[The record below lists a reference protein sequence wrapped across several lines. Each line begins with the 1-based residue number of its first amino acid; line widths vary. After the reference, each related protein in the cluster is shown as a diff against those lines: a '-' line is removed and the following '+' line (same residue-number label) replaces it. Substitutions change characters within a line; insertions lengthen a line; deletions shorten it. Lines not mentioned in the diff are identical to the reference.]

1 MKTSGKIALLIT
13 VPIVFGSIGFGVMVK
28 RADYDEIAHN
38 YNYNTGYYK
47 DQTAI
52 GKEFIQEGAGG
63 APSVSSGTQPFN
75 TPLPD
80 DLSVESLTNWVTSLN
95 ISQTRKDLII
105 NSLRMT
111 GQARY
116 ECVSEAHGHF
126 KEPSIVGKTIECS
139 GFVNWGLHKVGLSN
153 SDLGLV
159 ADLTDNKSGKFKQ
172 ISDDELYPG
181 DYKAYKEGG
190 VTYTGH
196 VGMYLGR
203 TKDGRQIFLDAG
215 SPSGSA
221 TPKIREHHKL
231 ASGYGLRYIPLEE
244 MDKAAIDTGV
254 ATKTPEGQVTV
265 TGGNLSPSTP
275 VPDNFQDANV
285 ITSYINSLNISSK
298 RKAVVLEL
306 YKYQGKWNYEYNG
319 AGRSLDPKV
328 EPPDGLHIDCSGTVS
343 WVYRRI
349 LNAQGFNGYYTGKSP
364 ELMSEVAQPLP
375 GDTVWKSGHVE
386 IYVGRLADGRVVT
399 IGSGDGKVPKAKI
412 HPGLQDGKPRKFYRP
427 RELQE

>member
-1 MKTSGKIALLIT
+1 MKISEQIAILIIT
-13 VPIVFGSIGFGVMVK
+13 PIILGSIGYGMMIK
-28 RADYDEIAHN
+28 RADSDEIAHS
-38 YNYNTGYYK
+38 YNYNTGYHK
-47 DQTAI
+47 DQTAV
-52 GKEFIQEGAGG
+52 GKQFIQDGAGG
-63 APSVSSGTQPFN
+63 ISSSSQGTKPFN

-80 DLSVESLTNWVTSLN
+80 DLSVDSLINWANSLN

-126 KEPSIVGKTIECS
+126 KDQSIVGKTIECS
-139 GFVNWGLHKVGLSN
+139 GFVNWGLFKVGLSS

-159 ADLTDNKSGKFKQ
+159 ADLIDNTSGKFKQ
-172 ISDDELYPG
+172 IPDDELYPG
-181 DYKAYKEGG
+181 DYKAYKENG

-231 ASGYGLRYIPLEE
+231 TAGYGLRYIPLDEK
-244 MDKAAIDTGV
+244 DKAAIDTGV
-254 ATKTPEGQVTV
+254 ATQVPNGSTTV
-265 TGGNLSPSTP
+265 TGGSLSPTTP
-275 VPDNFQDANV
+275 VPENFTDANV
-285 ITSYINSLNISSK
+285 MTSYINSLNISSK

-306 YKYQGKWNYEYNG
+306 YKYQGKWNYVYSG
-319 AGRSLDPKV
+319 AGRDADPKA
-328 EPPDGLHIDCSGTVS
+328 EPPNGFPIDCSGTVS

-349 LNAQGFNGYYTGKSP
+349 LDAQGFNGYYTGKS
-364 ELMSEVAQPLP
+364 ETLMSEVAQPLP
-375 GDTVWKSGHVE
+375 GDSVWKSGHVE
-386 IYVGRLADGRVVT
+386 IYVGRLSDGRIVT

-427 RELQE
+427 KELQE

>member
-1 MKTSGKIALLIT
+1 MKISEQIAILIIT
-13 VPIVFGSIGFGVMVK
+13 PIILGSIGYGMMIK
-28 RADYDEIAHN
+28 RADSDEIAHR
-38 YNYNTGYYK
+38 YNYNTGYHK

-52 GKEFIQEGAGG
+52 GKQFIQDGAGG
-63 APSVSSGTQPFN
+63 ISSSSQGTQPFN

-80 DLSVESLTNWVTSLN
+80 DLSVDSLINWANSLN
-95 ISQTRKDLII
+95 ISQMRKDLII

-126 KEPSIVGKTIECS
+126 KDPSIVGKTIECS
-139 GFVNWGLHKVGLSN
+139 GFVNWGLFKVGLSS

-159 ADLTDNKSGKFKQ
+159 ADLIDNTSGKFKQ
-172 ISDDELYPG
+172 IPDDELYPG
-181 DYKAYKEGG
+181 DYKAYKENG

-231 ASGYGLRYIPLEE
+231 AAGYGLRYIPLDEK
-244 MDKAAIDTGV
+244 DKAAIDTGV
-254 ATKTPEGQVTV
+254 ATQVPNGSTTV
-265 TGGNLSPSTP
+265 TGGNLSPTTP
-275 VPDNFQDANV
+275 VPENFTDANV
-285 ITSYINSLNISSK
+285 MASYINSLNISSK

-306 YKYQGKWNYEYNG
+306 YKYQGKWNYVYSG
-319 AGRSLDPKV
+319 AGRDADPKA
-328 EPPDGLHIDCSGTVS
+328 EPPNGFPIDCSGTVS

-349 LNAQGFNGYYTGKSP
+349 LDAQGFNGYYTGKS
-364 ELMSEVAQPLP
+364 ETLMFEVAQPLP
-375 GDTVWKSGHVE
+375 GDSVWKSGHVE
-386 IYVGRLADGRVVT
+386 IYVGRLSDGRIVT

-412 HPGLQDGKPRKFYRP
+412 HPELQDGKPRKFYRP
-427 RELQE
+427 KELQE

>member
-1 MKTSGKIALLIT
+1 MKISEQIAILIIT
-13 VPIVFGSIGFGVMVK
+13 PIILGSIGYGMMIK
-28 RADYDEIAHN
+28 RADSDEIAHR
-38 YNYNTGYYK
+38 YNYNTGYHK
-47 DQTAI
+47 DQTAV
-52 GKEFIQEGAGG
+52 GKQFIQDGAGG
-63 APSVSSGTQPFN
+63 ISSSSQGTQPFN

-80 DLSVESLTNWVTSLN
+80 DLSVDSLINWANSLN

-126 KEPSIVGKTIECS
+126 KDPSIVGKTIECS
-139 GFVNWGLHKVGLSN
+139 GFVNWGLFKVGLSS

-159 ADLTDNKSGKFKQ
+159 ADLIDNTSGKFKQ
-172 ISDDELYPG
+172 IPDDELYPG
-181 DYKAYKEGG
+181 DYKAYKENG

-203 TKDGRQIFLDAG
+203 TRDGRQIFLDAG

-231 ASGYGLRYIPLEE
+231 AAGYGLRYIPLDEK
-244 MDKAAIDTGV
+244 DKAAIDTGV
-254 ATKTPEGQVTV
+254 ATQVPNGSTTV
-265 TGGNLSPSTP
+265 TGGNLSPTTP
-275 VPDNFQDANV
+275 VPENFTDANV
-285 ITSYINSLNISSK
+285 MTSYINSLNISSK
-298 RKAVVLEL
+298 RKAVILEL
-306 YKYQGKWNYEYNG
+306 YKYQGKWNYVYSG
-319 AGRSLDPKV
+319 AGRDADPKA
-328 EPPDGLHIDCSGTVS
+328 EPPNGFPIDCSGTVS

-349 LNAQGFNGYYTGKSP
+349 LDAQGFNGYYTGKS
-364 ELMSEVAQPLP
+364 ETLMSEVAQPLP
-375 GDTVWKSGHVE
+375 GDSVWKSGHVE
-386 IYVGRLADGRVVT
+386 IYVGRLSDGRIVT

-427 RELQE
+427 KELQE

>member
-1 MKTSGKIALLIT
+1 MKISEQIAIIIVT
-13 VPIVFGSIGFGVMVK
+13 PIILGSIGYGMMIK
-28 RADYDEIAHN
+28 RADSDEIARN
-38 YNYNTGYYK
+38 YNYNTGYHK
-47 DQTAI
+47 DQTAV
-52 GKEFIQEGAGG
+52 GKQFIQDGAGG
-63 APSVSSGTQPFN
+63 ISSSSQGTQPFN

-80 DLSVESLTNWVTSLN
+80 DLSVDSLISWANSLN

-116 ECVSEAHGHF
+116 ECVSEAHEHF
-126 KEPSIVGKTIECS
+126 KDPSIVGKTIECS
-139 GFVNWGLHKVGLSN
+139 GFVNWGLFKVGLSS

-159 ADLTDNKSGKFKQ
+159 ADLIDNTSGKFKQ
-172 ISDDELYPG
+172 IPDDELYPG
-181 DYKAYKEGG
+181 DYKAYKENG

-231 ASGYGLRYIPLEE
+231 AAGYGLRYIPLDEK
-244 MDKAAIDTGV
+244 DKAAIDTGV
-254 ATKTPEGQVTV
+254 ATQVPNGSTTV
-265 TGGNLSPSTP
+265 TGGNLSPTTP
-275 VPDNFQDANV
+275 VPENFTDANV
-285 ITSYINSLNISSK
+285 MTSYINSLNISSK
-298 RKAVVLEL
+298 RKAVILEL
-306 YKYQGKWNYEYNG
+306 YKYQGKWNYVYSG
-319 AGRSLDPKV
+319 AGRDADPKA
-328 EPPDGLHIDCSGTVS
+328 EPPNGFPIDCSGTVS

-349 LNAQGFNGYYTGKSP
+349 LDAQGFNGYYTGKS
-364 ELMSEVAQPLP
+364 ETLMSEVAQPLP
-375 GDTVWKSGHVE
+375 GDSVWKSGHVE

-427 RELQE
+427 KELQE

>member
-1 MKTSGKIALLIT
+1 MKISEKVALLIVT
-13 VPIVFGSIGFGVMVK
+13 PILLGSIGYGVMVK

-38 YNYNTGYYK
+38 YNYNTGYHK
-47 DQTAI
+47 DQTAV
-52 GKEFIQEGAGG
+52 GKQFIQDGAGG
-63 APSVSSGTQPFN
+63 ISSSSGGTQPFN

-80 DLSVESLTNWVTSLN
+80 DLSVDSLINWTNSLN

-126 KEPSIVGKTIECS
+126 KDPSIVGKTIECS
-139 GFVNWGLHKVGLSN
+139 GFVNWGLFKVGLSN

-159 ADLTDNKSGKFKQ
+159 ADLIDNTSGKFKQ
-172 ISDDELYPG
+172 VPDDELYPG
-181 DYKAYKEGG
+181 DYKAYKENG

-231 ASGYGLRYIPLEE
+231 AAGYGLRYIPLDEK
-244 MDKAAIDTGV
+244 DKAAIDTGV
-254 ATKTPEGQVTV
+254 ATQVPNGSTTV
-265 TGGNLSPSTP
+265 TGGNLSPTTP
-275 VPDNFQDANV
+275 IPENFTDANV
-285 ITSYINSLNISSK
+285 MTSYINSLNISSK

-306 YKYQGKWNYEYNG
+306 YKYQGKWNYVYSG
-319 AGRSLDPKV
+319 AGRDADPKV
-328 EPPDGLHIDCSGTVS
+328 EPPNGFPIDCSGTVS

-349 LNAQGFNGYYTGKSP
+349 LDAQGFNGYYTGKS
-364 ELMSEVAQPLP
+364 ETLMSEVAQPLP

-386 IYVGRLADGRVVT
+386 IYVGRLPDGKIIT

-427 RELQE
+427 KELQE

>member
-1 MKTSGKIALLIT
+1 MKISEQIAILIIT
-13 VPIVFGSIGFGVMVK
+13 PIILGSIGYGIMVK

-47 DQTAI
+47 DQTAV
-52 GKEFIQEGAGG
+52 GRQFIQDGAGG
-63 APSVSSGTQPFN
+63 ISSSSVGTQPFN

-80 DLSVESLTNWVTSLN
+80 DLSVDSLINWANSLN

-116 ECVSEAHGHF
+116 ECVSDAHGHF

-139 GFVNWGLHKVGLSN
+139 GFVNWGLFKVGLSS

-159 ADLTDNKSGKFKQ
+159 ADLIDNTSGKFKQ
-172 ISDDELYPG
+172 IPDDELYPG
-181 DYKAYKEGG
+181 DYKAYKENG

-231 ASGYGLRYIPLEE
+231 AAGYGLRYIPLDEK
-244 MDKAAIDTGV
+244 DKAAIDTGV
-254 ATKTPEGQVTV
+254 ATQVPNGSTTV
-265 TGGNLSPSTP
+265 TGGNLSPTTP
-275 VPDNFQDANV
+275 VPENFTDANV
-285 ITSYINSLNISSK
+285 MASYINSLNISSK

-306 YKYQGKWNYEYNG
+306 YKYQGKWNYVYSG
-319 AGRSLDPKV
+319 AGRDADPKA
-328 EPPDGLHIDCSGTVS
+328 EPPNGFPIDCSGTVS

-349 LNAQGFNGYYTGKSP
+349 LDAQGFNGYYTGKS
-364 ELMSEVAQPLP
+364 ETLMSEVAQPLP
-375 GDTVWKSGHVE
+375 GDSVWKSGHVE
-386 IYVGRLADGRVVT
+386 IYVGRLSDGRIVT

-427 RELQE
+427 KELQE

>member
-1 MKTSGKIALLIT
+1 MKISEQIAILIIT
-13 VPIVFGSIGFGVMVK
+13 PIILGSIGYGMMIK
-28 RADYDEIAHN
+28 RADSDEIAHR
-38 YNYNTGYYK
+38 YNYNTGYHK
-47 DQTAI
+47 DQTAV
-52 GKEFIQEGAGG
+52 GKQFIQDGAGG
-63 APSVSSGTQPFN
+63 ISSSSQGTQPFN

-80 DLSVESLTNWVTSLN
+80 DLSVDSLINWANSLN

-126 KEPSIVGKTIECS
+126 KDPSIVGKTIECS
-139 GFVNWGLHKVGLSN
+139 GFVNWGLFKVGLSS

-159 ADLTDNKSGKFKQ
+159 ADLIDNTSGKFKQ
-172 ISDDELYPG
+172 IPDDELYPG
-181 DYKAYKEGG
+181 DYKAYKENG

-231 ASGYGLRYIPLEE
+231 AAGYGLRYIPLDEK
-244 MDKAAIDTGV
+244 DKVAIDTGV
-254 ATKTPEGQVTV
+254 ATQVPNGSTTV
-265 TGGNLSPSTP
+265 TGGNLSPTTP
-275 VPDNFQDANV
+275 VPENFTDANV
-285 ITSYINSLNISSK
+285 MTSYINSLNISSK

-306 YKYQGKWNYEYNG
+306 YKYQGKWNYVYSG
-319 AGRSLDPKV
+319 AGRDADPKA
-328 EPPDGLHIDCSGTVS
+328 EPPNGFPIDCSGTVS

-349 LNAQGFNGYYTGKSP
+349 LDAQGFNGYYTGKS
-364 ELMSEVAQPLP
+364 ETLMSEVAQPLP

-386 IYVGRLADGRVVT
+386 IYVGRLPDGRIVT

-427 RELQE
+427 KELQE

>member
-1 MKTSGKIALLIT
+1 MKISEQIAILIIT
-13 VPIVFGSIGFGVMVK
+13 PIILGSIGYGMMIK
-28 RADYDEIAHN
+28 RAGSDEIAHR
-38 YNYNTGYYK
+38 YNYNTGYHK
-47 DQTAI
+47 DQTAV
-52 GKEFIQEGAGG
+52 GKQFIQDGAGG
-63 APSVSSGTQPFN
+63 ISSSSQGTQPFN

-80 DLSVESLTNWVTSLN
+80 DLSVDSLINWANSLN

-126 KEPSIVGKTIECS
+126 KDPSIVGKTIECS
-139 GFVNWGLHKVGLSN
+139 GFVNWGLFKVGLSS

-159 ADLTDNKSGKFKQ
+159 ADLIDNTSGKFKQ
-172 ISDDELYPG
+172 IPDDELYPG
-181 DYKAYKEGG
+181 DYKAYKENG

-231 ASGYGLRYIPLEE
+231 AAGYGLRYIPLDEK
-244 MDKAAIDTGV
+244 DKAAIDTGV
-254 ATKTPEGQVTV
+254 ATQVPNGSTTV
-265 TGGNLSPSTP
+265 TGGNLSPTTP
-275 VPDNFQDANV
+275 VPENFTDANV
-285 ITSYINSLNISSK
+285 MTSYINSLNISSK

-306 YKYQGKWNYEYNG
+306 YKYQGKWNYVYRG
-319 AGRSLDPKV
+319 AGRDADPKA
-328 EPPDGLHIDCSGTVS
+328 EPPNGFPIDCSGTVS

-349 LNAQGFNGYYTGKSP
+349 LDAQGFNGYYTGKS
-364 ELMSEVAQPLP
+364 ETLMSEVAQPLP
-375 GDTVWKSGHVE
+375 GDSVWKSGHVE
-386 IYVGRLADGRVVT
+386 IYVGRLSDGRIVT

-412 HPGLQDGKPRKFYRP
+412 HPELQDGKRRKFYRP
-427 RELQE
+427 KELQE